1 MSDIASSYCVA
12 SVIRDPNRGE
22 AEVTTL
28 GSFDQVVAYLR
39 DIHAWFADLMADIRA
54 QDETPD
60 GMRVGG
66 FGVQLRNRLGGVVE
80 VGTGRD
86 VWFLL
91 RSSPEPTR
99 CYSDNPPLEGDLSF
113 WLGGWHH
120 TELGRH
126 MLVSRVALFEAL
138 QQWLESGE
146 FPESKRGR
154 QISRPECEG

>member
-12 SVIRDPNRGE
+12 SVIRDPNTGE

-28 GSFDQVVAYLR
+28 GSFEQVVAYLR
-39 DIHAWFADLMADIRA
+39 DTHAWFSDLMADYRA
-54 QDETPD
+54 QNEHPD
-60 GMRVGG
+60 DMRVGG

-86 VWFLL
+86 VWFLI
-91 RSSPEPTR
+91 RHSPEPTR
-99 CYSDNPPLEGDLSF
+99 CYSDYPPLEGHLSF
-113 WLGGWHH
+113 WLDGWHH
-120 TELGRH
+120 TVLGRP

-146 FPESKRGR
+146 FPESKRGPV
-154 QISRPECEG
+154 STECRLSG